1 MRLLAGADFHGDHEI
16 CSWFVAKA
24 RELTVDAIVLA
35 GDILGFP
42 GAVDDP
48 EADQAIDAGRLEAD
62 LLAAERPVL
71 FIMGND
77 DLIDFEP
84 SSERFL
90 PLHGRRIEMGDFNFA
105 GYQYSLPW
113 MGGIFEKPD
122 DEIAADL
129 EEMKGKVDDRTVF
142 VTHSPAFGILDPG
155 FGPKKIGSR
164 SLSLFLDAHPV
175 RAHIHGHSHGGFG
188 RTGVHFN
195 VASARHKRAMM
206 IDLSSLRHKVV
217 GE

>member
-1 MRLLAGADFHGDHEI
+1 MRLLAGADFHGDREVRR
-16 CSWFVAKA
+16 WFVAKA
-24 RELTVDAIVLA
+24 RELDVDAIVLA

-42 GAVDDP
+42 GEVDDA
-48 EADQAIDAGRLEAD
+48 EEDQAIDARHLEAD

-77 DLIDFEP
+77 DLIDFDPRGEQ
-84 SSERFL
+84 FL
-90 PLHGRRIEMGDFNFA
+90 PLHDRRVEIGDFNFV

-122 DEIAADL
+122 DEIESGL
-129 EEMKGKVDDRTVF
+129 EEVEGYVDDRTVF

-164 SLSLFLDAHPV
+164 SLRLFLEAHPV

-188 RTGVHFN
+188 REGVHFN
-195 VASARHKRAMM
+195 VACARHRRAML
-206 IDLSSLRHKVV
+206 IDLRSLGHEIIR
-217 GE
+217 E